1 MLTSRAH
8 RLFPSLEIDY
18 CARGLKVTAIV
29 KSKSLKAFP
38 RGTLPT
44 RPTYIQVHLW
54 VFPSLAFAQ
63 TLGFSS
69 FKQLAPKSFLWVKPE
84 EGGSPWVSGL
94 VSLLKAMSLSWCAG
108 RRLPWQCDSAG

>member
-1 MLTSRAH
+1 MSFSRA
-8 RLFPSLEIDY
+8 DYY
-18 CARGLKVTAIV
+18 CARGPKVTATD
-29 KSKSLKAFP
+29 KSKGLKASP
-38 RGTLPT
+38 RDPSHSGHCHGTIS
-44 RPTYIQVHLW
+44 PTYIQVHLW

-94 VSLLKAMSLSWCAG
+94 ASLLKAMSVS
-108 RRLPWQCDSAG
+108 